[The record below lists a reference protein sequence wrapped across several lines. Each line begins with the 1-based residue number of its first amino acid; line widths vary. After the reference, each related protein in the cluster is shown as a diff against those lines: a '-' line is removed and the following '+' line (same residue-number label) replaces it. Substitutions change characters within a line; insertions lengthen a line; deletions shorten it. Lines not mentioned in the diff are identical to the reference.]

1 MKSIETFFESTNF
14 DHKNILNRS
23 DIVLKE
29 SDIEILENEGATFEL
44 LESLKVPVYK
54 YRTQITI
61 HGLFPELKNNYICGY
76 KNLFQNKNLS
86 IGVKYTAIDR
96 LKKER
101 IFKTIT
107 AFLNVD
113 GVFDGKW
120 LISNNSTEYSLYKCS
135 KYFTT
140 KEEYKTLLPQYQK
153 EAKEINEKLFF
164 GNVQVYL
171 SQGMQG
177 YFMVLDL
184 NIGAIKNE
192 NINPL
197 IENICKSDIN
207 TIDAKI
213 KSDIEAYE
221 LKQATDKAE
230 RENQKNIEQQNAKP
244 YFDKAN
250 EYIEKLGYTKQTVKL
265 FDGLIV
271 LVGIAVVKE
280 SFDIIYKFRKYTKSK
295 AEKKFRFINNE
306 YKNEIPEIMEFVYNG
321 YSSNKSDKTEITAF
335 IKNTNK
341 PTTEKKEVETKA
353 TVKVEPKVNYNS
365 CIRVVEYSEK
375 CFVIIGDT
383 KPIKDIL
390 LSLGGKYNRFLTV
403 GCGWVFPA
411 TKRNKVLPVLGL

>member
-14 DHKNILNRS
+14 DHKNITNKS
-23 DIVLKE
+23 NVVLKE

-44 LESLKVPVYK
+44 LEKLGVPVYK

-96 LKKER
+96 LKKAK
-101 IFKTIT
+101 IFETVRG
-107 AFLNVD
+107 FLNSENNYNDRWIVT
-113 GVFDGKW
+113 
-120 LISNNSTEYSLYKCS
+120 NNSTEYNIYKMS
-135 KYFTT
+135 ERFNT
-140 KEEYKTLLPQYQK
+140 KDDYKRLLPIYEA
-153 EAKEINEKLFF
+153 EAKRINKDLFF

-171 SQGMQG
+171 AQNMAGQH
-177 YFMVLDL
+177 YLILEL

-221 LKQATDKAE
+221 LKQATDKTE

-271 LVGIAVVKE
+271 LVGISVVKE

-335 IKNTNK
+335 VKNTNK
-341 PTTEKKEVETKA
+341 PTTNSLKEVEK
-353 TVKVEPKVNYNS
+353 PKVNNS
-365 CIRVVEYSEK
+365 DIRIVEYSEK
-375 CFVIIGDT
+375 SFAIIGNT

-390 LSLGGKYNRFLTV
+390 LQLGGKYNRYLTV
-403 GCGWVFPA
+403 GIGWIFS
-411 TKRNKVLPVLGL
+411 NKKKNEVMNRLNIQF